1 MLSLWVNA
9 LIVVAAP
16 EAPSTGLLVVE
27 GTPKGARVE
36 FGGSVRLLPAHLP
49 VRLDQVPIGEY
60 ELRVSARGYRSQKV
74 TIEVRAKQTTSHT
87 IKLVQGTNFDR
98 YEAGASTALRSQIY
112 TTSHERFVRTFTTQK
127 NRFRRAVNS
136 LERRLERLRMP
147 QRDPTRAGRPE
158 DRELLDWYRWQLGYV
173 WLDQAIKLSELSQP
187 SDDPNRRADFDAQI
201 AKRRTLS
208 QDTAVSY
215 FSALADAFV
224 MPVKHMDDFK
234 RARAFLAA
242 ESPLE
247 RFAAQQLAYD
257 NRPKPQRVAKQRAG
271 NPSPSASCSSNP
283 LAGTWLY
290 ALISTLLL
298 RRRRLA

>member
-1 MLSLWVNA
+1 MLSIWMNA
-9 LIVVAAP
+9 LLAAAAP
-16 EAPSTGLLVVE
+16 EAPSTGQLVVE

-36 FGGSVRLLPAHLP
+36 FGGSLRLSPARLP
-49 VRLDQVPIGEY
+49 VRLDQVPVGQY

-74 TIEVRAKQTTSHT
+74 TIEVRAKQTASYT
-87 IKLVQGTNFDR
+87 IKLVQGSNFDR

-127 NRFRRAVNS
+127 NRFRRAVDS
-136 LERRLERLRMP
+136 LERRFKRLGLP
-147 QRDPTRAGRPE
+147 KRDPTRVGRPE
-158 DRELLDWYRWQLGYV
+158 DLELLDWYRWQLGYV
-173 WLDQAIKLSELSQP
+173 WLDQAIKLRELSQP

-208 QDTAVSY
+208 QDTALSY
-215 FSALADAFV
+215 FGALADAFV
-224 MPVKHMDDFK
+224 MPVKHMDDLK
-234 RARAFLAA
+234 RARAVLGA

-247 RFAAQQLAYD
+247 RFAAQQIAYD
-257 NRPKPQRVAKQRAG
+257 NRPKPKRVAKPRAG

-290 ALISTLLL
+290 ALISALML